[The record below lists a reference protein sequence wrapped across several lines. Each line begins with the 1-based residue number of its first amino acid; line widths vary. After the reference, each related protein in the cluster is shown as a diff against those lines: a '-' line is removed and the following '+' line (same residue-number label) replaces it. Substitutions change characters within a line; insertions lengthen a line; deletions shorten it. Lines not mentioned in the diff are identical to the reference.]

1 MIKVHRLDGKDFY
14 LNAKLI
20 ETVEAVPD
28 TLVTL
33 TTGRRLF
40 VQESVGEVVEL
51 ATSFYARIAGNE
63 WLGREP

>member
-14 LNAKLI
+14 LNANLI

-40 VQESVGEVVEL
+40 VQETVSEVVGL
-51 ATSFYARIAGNE
+51 ATGFFAKVANHE
-63 WLGREP
+63 WIGREP